1 MEHGL
6 KEIIKKCAIRQDDF
20 DTLKYLL
27 YWGRHFMNSLELLH
41 EEKRKSVSSAPL
53 PQKKGA
59 RTHPAPALH

>member
-6 KEIIKKCAIRQDDF
+6 KEIIKKCDIAIRQEDF

-41 EEKRKSVSSAPL
+41 EEKRKSVSL
-53 PQKKGA
+53 WA
-59 RTHPAPALH
+59 R